1 MLMRADRRFPLAFA
15 AIALLALGLRLLAA
29 LPLDPLAPYV
39 RGGGDS
45 WWYLANGDALVNAR
59 FAPGISTDL
68 STLPTPPGYVF
79 AVGLAQAVA
88 PGAGAVQIV
97 RAAQAALG
105 TAIVVCCGGLAWLLT
120 RRRGAAL
127 LTAGLLAVSPAFVLE
142 AGQITSETLYMA
154 LVAAG
159 LLAYTRAVTT
169 PHRRAAALVGA
180 GMAFGLAGLVR
191 APILLF
197 PFGLALHWLIFERA
211 RGWRG
216 AGLLLTAYI
225 LTLGIWTAYNLAQ
238 YGRFVISGGGFA
250 AFVYIGATG
259 WDDPEAVDARLG
271 STEGGA
277 SSGEFLDQA
286 GAVITADP
294 LGYAARRA
302 AELAGAILQPHGT
315 VYYPGESIRELAVGW
330 WRDDRT
336 PGGLLALTGAEAFA
350 PKLALYLFHY
360 LGAGAAAVGLWRARG
375 NPRVVLVLIGF
386 VVYVVLVHLLL
397 LALPRYI
404 FPTAIALA
412 PLASAALFAPQR
424 VSSPS
429 AERAHPS

>member
-1 MLMRADRRFPLAFA
+1 MPADRRFVA
-15 AIALLALGLRLLAA
+15 ALGALALLALVLRLIAG

-79 AVGLAQAVA
+79 AVGLAQAIA
-88 PGAGAVQIV
+88 PGAGAVLLI
-97 RAAQAALG
+97 RAVQAVLG
-105 TAIVVCCGGLAWLLT
+105 TVIVLCCGGLALLLT
-120 RRRGAAL
+120 GRRGAAL
-127 LTAGLLAVSPAFVLE
+127 LTAGLLAVSPAFMLE
-142 AGQITSETLYMA
+142 TTQITSETLYMA
-154 LVAAG
+154 LIAAG
-159 LLAYTRAVTT
+159 LLAYACAVTGA
-169 PHRRAAALVGA
+169 RRRTALLIGA
-180 GMAFGLAGLVR
+180 GAAFGLAGLVR

-197 PFGLALHWLIFERA
+197 PVGLALHWLIFVRA

-216 AGLLLTAYI
+216 VALLLAAYV
-225 LTLGIWTAYNLAQ
+225 LTLGTWTAYNLVR
-238 YGRFVISGGGFA
+238 YERFVISGGGFA

-277 SSGEFLDQA
+277 SSAEFLDQA
-286 GAVITADP
+286 GAVIAADP
-294 LGYAARRA
+294 IGYLERRA
-302 AELAGAILQPHGT
+302 GELAGAILQPHGT
-315 VYYPGESIRELAVGW
+315 AYYPGESIRDLALAW

-336 PGGLLALTGAEAFA
+336 PAGLLALTGADAFA

-360 LGAGAAAVGLWRARG
+360 LGAALAAVGLWRAR
-375 NPRVVLVLIGF
+375 RSSRIALLLVGF
-386 VVYVVLVHLLL
+386 IAYTLLVHLPL

-412 PLASAALFAPQR
+412 PLASAAWFPPRPTSL
-424 VSSPS
+424 PS
-429 AERAHPS
+429 AERSHPS